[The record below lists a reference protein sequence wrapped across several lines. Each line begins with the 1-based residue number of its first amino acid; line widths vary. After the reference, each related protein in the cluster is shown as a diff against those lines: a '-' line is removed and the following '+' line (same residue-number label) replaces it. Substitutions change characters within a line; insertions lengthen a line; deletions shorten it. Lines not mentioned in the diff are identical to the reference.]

1 MKTTLLYYAVLIAA
15 LLPFRASCQYKEELK
30 EIVYHLSSPELRGRG
45 TCDIGQKH
53 AAGYIANY
61 FKNNGV
67 QNFNRNY
74 DSIDYMQHFSLVRF
88 RQKTKVYTII
98 DKDTLKINN
107 AFAFKSVN
115 HARDFYFNTAT
126 VVYAESNYVLR
137 KFADT
142 LSLKGN
148 PILILLP
155 NELYNQYQS
164 VIWDE
169 YYVLKDTTLDVMFS
183 KIFQP
188 FAHTLNLITERF
200 SHVDSREIL
209 LLSYK
214 EIEERNIAVETES
227 RKDRKSLKG
236 KKKLDFVNCLR
247 LSVSGQLE
255 REVKETEN
263 VISIVQGKSADSP
276 WLIVGAHYDHLGIKG
291 KSINYG
297 ADDNAS
303 GTAALMVLAKNI
315 ANLDE
320 KLDYNLMFVAF
331 SAEELGLLG
340 SNYFVDSDDMPK
352 NVIGMINIDM
362 IGRPDPDKFN
372 GKYVY
377 MQSVGSGAKFMKKT
391 MKSQKVEG
399 LRVNRMPLPMRF
411 IGIFSSDHFN
421 FYKKDIPA
429 IVLFTG
435 LHDDYHTSKDTP
447 DKIDYDNLEN
457 IVIWLTKSIT
467 GLELK
472 VKS

>member
-74 DSIDYMQHFSLVRF
+74 DSIDYMQHFSLIEFKQNTV
-88 RQKTKVYTII
+88 VYTII
-98 DKDTLKINN
+98 GEDSLKVNK
-107 AFAFKSVN
+107 AYAFKSVN
-115 HARDFYFNTAT
+115 QTREFYFNSAT
-126 VVYAESNYVLR
+126 VVFTESDRKLR
-137 KFADT
+137 NFADT
-142 LSLKGN
+142 LSPKGN
-148 PILILLP
+148 PILVLLP
-155 NELYNQYQS
+155 DDLYYSYQS
-164 VIWDE
+164 VLNNE
-169 YYVLKDTTLDVMFS
+169 NYVLKDSTLDAMFI
-183 KIFQP
+183 KTIRPYLQ
-188 FAHTLNLITERF
+188 TVNLLTERF
-200 SHVDSREIL
+200 SHADCREFL
-209 LLSYK
+209 LLSYN
-214 EIEERNIAVETES
+214 EILERNIAVEPEIQ
-227 RKDRKSLKG
+227 KG
-236 KKKLDFVNCLR
+236 KKELNFVNSLR

-255 REVKETEN
+255 RNVKETEN
-263 VISIVQGKSADSP
+263 VISVVQGKNANSP
-276 WLIVGAHYDHLGIKG
+276 WLIVGAHYDHLGIRG
-291 KSINYG
+291 KNINHG

-340 SNYFVDSDDMPK
+340 SNYFADSKEMPK
-352 NVIGMINIDM
+352 NVKGMINMDM
-362 IGRPDPDKFN
+362 IGRPNPDKFN

-377 MQSVGSGAKFMKKT
+377 VQYMGSGTKFMKKP

-399 LRVNRMPLPMRF
+399 LRTVKRVPLVSRIIYF
-411 IGIFSSDHFN
+411 FSSDHFN

-429 IVLFTG
+429 VVLYTG

-447 DKIDYDNLEN
+447 DKIEYDNLEN
-457 IVIWLTKSIT
+457 IVIWLTKSI
-467 GLELK
+467 EAM
-472 VKS
+472 

>member
-74 DSIDYMQHFSLVRF
+74 DSIDYMQHFSLIEFKQNTV
-88 RQKTKVYTII
+88 VYTII
-98 DKDTLKINN
+98 GEDSLKVNK
-107 AFAFKSVN
+107 AYAFKSVN
-115 HARDFYFNTAT
+115 QTREFYFNSAT
-126 VVYAESNYVLR
+126 VVITESDRKLR
-137 KFADT
+137 NFADT
-142 LSLKGN
+142 LSPKGN
-148 PILILLP
+148 PILVLLP
-155 NELYNQYQS
+155 DDLYYSYQS
-164 VIWDE
+164 VLNNDN
-169 YYVLKDTTLDVMFS
+169 YVLKDSTLDAMFI
-183 KIFQP
+183 KTIRPYLQ
-188 FAHTLNLITERF
+188 TVNLLTERF
-200 SHVDSREIL
+200 SHADSREFL
-209 LLSYK
+209 LLSYN
-214 EIEERNIAVETES
+214 EILERNIAVEPEIQ
-227 RKDRKSLKG
+227 KG
-236 KKKLDFVNCLR
+236 KKELNFVNSLR

-255 REVKETEN
+255 RNVKETEN
-263 VISIVQGKSADSP
+263 VISVVQGKSADSP
-276 WLIVGAHYDHLGIKG
+276 WLIVGAHYDHLGIRG
-291 KSINYG
+291 KNINHG

-340 SNYFVDSDDMPK
+340 SNYFADSKEMPK
-352 NVIGMINIDM
+352 NVKGMINMDM
-362 IGRPDPDKFN
+362 IGRPNPNKFN

-377 MQSVGSGAKFMKKT
+377 VQFMGSGTKFMKKP

-399 LRVNRMPLPMRF
+399 LRTVKRVPLVSRIIYF
-411 IGIFSSDHFN
+411 FSSDHFN

-429 IVLFTG
+429 VVLYTG

-447 DKIDYDNLEN
+447 DKIEYDNLEN
-457 IVIWLTKSIT
+457 IVIWLTKSI
-467 GLELK
+467 EAM
-472 VKS
+472 